1 MSNKNN
7 AKLDLSEALKRY
19 NLLSEYNFYIP
30 RKDDEDNKFKG
41 NETTIDEQETDPVEE
56 IPDVTPTEPV
66 ATDTTT
72 TTTDTTTTTTGV
84 ETPPQMTTPT
94 TPTDTTGEVE
104 VDVTDIVKD
113 TKETKDAVNSGN
125 QKVDE
130 LLTKLNDLEQKLA
143 TMNDLVSKIDEL
155 ENEFEKRNPTP
166 EEKLDMRSLDSF
178 PYNLK
183 LTDYWSEKE
192 GAYDVMNNSKK
203 VQPHDYQGP
212 TPTVEKEYT
221 LTQGEVENDYNEG
234 EVSDSFYPEG

>member
-1 MSNKNN
+1 MSNN
-7 AKLDLSEALKRY
+7 KLNLSEALKRY

-30 RKDDEDNKFKG
+30 RKDDGDNKFKG
-41 NETTIDEQETDPVEE
+41 YEDTLDEQEIEGE
-56 IPDVTPTEPV
+56 VTTPGTTTEEPV
-66 ATDTTT
+66 TTT
-72 TTTDTTTTTTGV
+72 TPPVTTPPVTTPPPTTDMGTTTPSTS
-84 ETPPQMTTPT
+84 
-94 TPTDTTGEVE
+94 GEVE

-130 LLTKLNDLEQKLA
+130 LMNKLKDLEEKLSS
-143 TMNDLVSKIDEL
+143 MNDLVSKIDQL

-212 TPTVEKEYT
+212 VPTVEKEYT
-221 LTQGEVENDYNEG
+221 LTQDEVENDYNEG
-234 EVSDSFYPEG
+234 EVSDSFYPEKD